1 MALQTSGQIALNDV
15 NVELGNSGTAQ
26 IDMNSAAV
34 RGLFGIASGQ
44 ISMAN
49 GYGKANSF
57 SLTISSSTQEA
68 NLNTLATAAGWDGST
83 SVDVTINSGVYL
95 WSDDTAN
102 PGLLVNIPCS
112 ITNYGK
118 IIGKG
123 GSGGANNGGTGLSVT
138 SSGVSITNASGAYI
152 AGGGGGGGTG
162 LYFNANPGLYMAGG
176 GGGAG
181 GGNGGPQAAS
191 NDSYYFTQN
200 EIQGGSGVVPS
211 GAGGSGGAIGQSG
224 SQPSNQITRRRN
236 YSPYALMNRYGGPAT
251 GYGGGAGG
259 GGGGGSNGS
268 PSAGGGGG
276 RILPGTGGAGSGG
289 GNGGSAG
296 SAGGN
301 SAASNQRGGGGGGWG
316 ATGGNGH
323 NRFNSGGTWYS
334 TATAGGSGG
343 AAITNT
349 TSYSLTNSGTIYGA
363 T

>member
-44 ISMAN
+44 IGMAD
-49 GYGKANSF
+49 GYGKANTF
-57 SLTISSSTQEA
+57 SLVLSSSTQEA
-68 NLNTLATAAGWDGST
+68 NLNTLATAAGWNGST
-83 SVDVTINSGVYL
+83 SVDVTVNSGVYL

-102 PGLLVNIPCS
+102 PGLLVNIPCT
-112 ITNYGK
+112 ITNYGN

-123 GSGGANNGGTGLSVT
+123 GKGGTNTGGTALSVT

-152 AGGGGGGGTG
+152 AGGGGGGGNG
-162 LYFNANPGLYMAGG
+162 IYFNSNPGAYLAGG

-181 GGNGGPQAAS
+181 GGEGGPQSAS

-200 EIQGGSGVVPS
+200 EIQGGNGVVPA
-211 GAGGSGGAIGQSG
+211 GAGGDGGAIGQAG
-224 SQPSNQITRRRN
+224 SQPSNQITRRRVW
-236 YSPYALMNRYGGPAT
+236 SPYALMNRYGGQAT

-259 GGGGGSNGS
+259 GGGGGGNSAA
-268 PSAGGGGG
+268 SAGGGGG
-276 RILPGTGGAGSGG
+276 RILPGTGGLGAGG
-289 GNGGSAG
+289 GTGGSAG
-296 SAGGN
+296 SVGGN
-301 SAASNQRGGGGGGWG
+301 SAASGQRGGGGGGWG
-316 ATGGNGH
+316 ATGGSGH
-323 NRFNSGGTWYS
+323 SRYFSAGAWRS
-334 TATAGGSGG
+334 SVSSGGSGG